1 MNAPLALDLARA
13 RAAIQAGARAV
24 WRGRVHQVS
33 GVIVEAAGVPAAM
46 GELCRIERGA
56 LGLVDAEVV
65 GFRGATTL
73 LMPHGDVAGIAP
85 RQAVLA
91 LGRPFAIRTGPEL
104 LGRVLDGFGTP
115 IDPGPKLPNGMHLAR
130 VRSEAPAPLERTP
143 IERPLATGVRAID
156 GTCLLGRGQ
165 RLGIFS
171 GSGVGKSTL
180 LGQVTRGTDADVLVV
195 ALVGERGREVR
206 GFLDEVLDARARA
219 RAVTVVATSDR
230 APIERY
236 LAPFVAVTVAE
247 SFRDAGLDV
256 LFVMDSV
263 TRFAAAAREIGLA
276 AGEPPTVRGY
286 PPSFFAT
293 VPKLVERLGR
303 SARGSITGL
312 LTVLLDADDPNEPVA
327 DTLRGLLDG
336 HLYLSRELAQRGHY
350 PAIDVLASL
359 SRLMNSVAGE
369 RHRALAQALREA
381 LAQWRE
387 GRDLVEIG
395 AYKPGTNERLDRALA
410 LWPGIEGFLRQGV
423 GERASLGETLA
434 RMEALLA
441 APAPPPRP
449 AAKPPAG
456 KNAPARAAGG
466 RP

>member
-1 MNAPLALDLARA
+1 M
-13 RAAIQAGARAV
+13 
-24 WRGRVHQVS
+24 
-33 GVIVEAAGVPAAM
+33 
-46 GELCRIERGA
+46 
-56 LGLVDAEVV
+56 
-65 GFRGATTL
+65 
-73 LMPHGDVAGIAP
+73 
-85 RQAVLA
+85 
-91 LGRPFAIRTGPEL
+91 
-104 LGRVLDGFGTP
+104 
-115 IDPGPKLPNGMHLAR
+115 
-130 VRSEAPAPLERTP
+130 
-143 IERPLATGVRAID
+143 
-156 GTCLLGRGQ
+156 
-165 RLGIFS
+165 
-171 GSGVGKSTL
+171 
-180 LGQVTRGTDADVLVV
+180 
-195 ALVGERGREVR
+195 
-206 GFLDEVLDARARA
+206 
-219 RAVTVVATSDR
+219 TVVATSDR

-410 LWPGIEGFLRQGV
+410 LLPGIEGFLRQGV